1 MEKEELL
8 KEFSAILNQEEMLLD
23 TLTEKQK
30 LLRTSIIDK
39 DWEVLVDLITEI
51 NQISDAFQHFDARRD
66 EIQEQLKSTEIKP
79 FFDSLSML
87 RTKLLKCKMENQV
100 ISNYV
105 NVTREFISEVVNK
118 ALPQTRNKNYTKYG
132 TITQPQ
138 TASVLV
144 DVRG

>member
-8 KEFSAILNQEEMLLD
+8 KEFSAILTQEEMVLD